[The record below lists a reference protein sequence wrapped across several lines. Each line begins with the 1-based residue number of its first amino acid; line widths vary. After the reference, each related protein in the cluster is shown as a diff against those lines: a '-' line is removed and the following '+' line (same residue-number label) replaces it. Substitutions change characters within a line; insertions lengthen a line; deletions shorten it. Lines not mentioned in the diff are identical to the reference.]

1 MAAYKQFN
9 SQDIIVSPLEVNKGF
24 TFAGDALTGSDV
36 GIDRFIGRSGDFL
49 NTQTT
54 TGKISASLQYEVL
67 IYDSIKQLYYSNY
80 ISGSYGEISQGNT
93 ASFNTDSTIT
103 GPVYQTSYYNYEQ
116 TTLNPSKL
124 FPTSSEESIGVI
136 SIPSK
141 IFGDYVQ
148 PNSFELI
155 SPVSGTIRD
164 DGEGRLNLEFN
175 NNIFHVGN
183 IIYQH
188 GLAIITTTNLDLG
201 IIDSSATSASFYGT
215 SIYGIDIYGG
225 ISQIS
230 DINFFLTSTN
240 ITCSFSSSYTIYE
253 TQYKCTIGESEF
265 NYTLNPTVLS
275 GSEGDL
281 YNQFTGSYFDPYLTT
296 VGMYNKNYELLAVGK
311 LAKPLPTSRTTDTTI
326 LINIDR

>member
-36 GIDRFIGRSGDFL
+36 GIDRFIGKSGDFL

-93 ASFNTDSTIT
+93 ASFNTDGTIT
-103 GPVYQTSYYNYEQ
+103 GPIYQTSYYNYEQ

-124 FPTSSEESIGVI
+124 FPTSSGEPIGVI

-141 IFGDYVQ
+141 IFGDYIQ
-148 PNSFELI
+148 PNSFELV

-175 NNIFHVGN
+175 NKTYPIGN

-188 GLAIITTTNLDLG
+188 GLAIITEIPLDEAVTGSASLYGSG
-201 IIDSSATSASFYGT
+201 IYGSSFYGGT
-215 SIYGIDIYGG
+215 T
-225 ISQIS
+225 QVS
-230 DINFFLTSTN
+230 DTNAFLLSNN
-240 ITCSFSSSYTIYE
+240 ITCSFSNSYTIYE

-296 VGMYNKNYELLAVGK
+296 VGMYNENYELLAVGK

>member
-36 GIDRFIGRSGDFL
+36 GIDRFIGKSGDFL

-93 ASFNTDSTIT
+93 ASFNTDGTIT
-103 GPVYQTSYYNYEQ
+103 GPIYQTSYYNYEQ

-124 FPTSSEESIGVI
+124 FPTSSGEPIGVI

-141 IFGDYVQ
+141 IFGDYIQ
-148 PNSFELI
+148 PNSFELV

-175 NNIFHVGN
+175 NKTYPIGN

-188 GLAIITTTNLDLG
+188 GLAIITEIPLDEVVTGSASLYGSG
-201 IIDSSATSASFYGT
+201 IYGSSFYG
-215 SIYGIDIYGG
+215 GIA
-225 ISQIS
+225 QIS
-230 DINFFLTSTN
+230 DTNAFLISTN
-240 ITCSFSSSYTIYE
+240 VTCSFSSSYTIYE

-296 VGMYNKNYELLAVGK
+296 VGMYNENYELLAVGK